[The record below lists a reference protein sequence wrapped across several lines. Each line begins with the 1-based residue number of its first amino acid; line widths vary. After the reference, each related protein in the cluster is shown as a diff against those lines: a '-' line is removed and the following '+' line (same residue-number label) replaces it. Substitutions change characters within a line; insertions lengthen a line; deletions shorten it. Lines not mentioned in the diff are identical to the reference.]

1 MLPWHTKRILVIIGT
16 LRLFVLILSI
26 ALRSSLVQMNI
37 VLDLPRQLQLGPA
50 KPCCGFQV
58 PATLVQ
64 RQVSL
69 QDDHVLRPTDVRC
82 QLQQFRGTFIHPIEV
97 THPAQVARGET

>member
-50 KPCCGFQV
+50 KPCRGFQV

-64 RQVSL
+64 RQFSL
-69 QDDHVLRPTDVRC
+69 QDDHVLRPADIHR
-82 QLQQFRGTFIHPIEV
+82 QLQQFRGVFIHPIEV

>member
-16 LRLFVLILSI
+16 LRLFVLAFSI
-26 ALRSSLVQMNI
+26 ALRSSLVQMN
-37 VLDLPRQLQLGPA
+37 LAFNLLHQLQLGPA
-50 KPCCGFQV
+50 KLCRGLQI

-69 QDDHVLRPTDVRC
+69 
-82 QLQQFRGTFIHPIEV
+82 
-97 THPAQVARGET
+97 